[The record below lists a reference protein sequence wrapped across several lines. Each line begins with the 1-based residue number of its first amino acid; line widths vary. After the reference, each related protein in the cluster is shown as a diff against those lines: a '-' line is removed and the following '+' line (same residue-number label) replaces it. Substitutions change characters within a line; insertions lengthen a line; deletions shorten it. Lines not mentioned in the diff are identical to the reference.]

1 MKNRLVLASSSP
13 FRKQLL
19 QKIISEFN
27 TFNPDIDETPQP
39 NETAMQLVL
48 RLAEHKALAGKQTFP
63 EHLII
68 GSDQVCCINGNIVGK
83 PGNHQSAVN
92 QLSQASGQVITFYTG
107 LALYNST
114 TQQMTSLVDT
124 FDVGFRDLS
133 PELIERYLKAEQPY
147 HCAGSFKSEGS
158 GIVLFKHLRGD
169 DPNSLVGLPLIK
181 LCALLEQQG
190 VKLLD

>member
-27 TFNPDIDETPQP
+27 TFNPDIDETPQS
-39 NETAMQLVL
+39 NETARQLVL

-83 PGNHQSAVN
+83 PGDHKSAVN

-114 TQQMTSLVDT
+114 TQQMSSLVDT

-147 HCAGSFKSEGS
+147 NCAGSFKSEGS